1 MMLRVDQVMREEQRR
16 KVNKKNH
23 RKNPPRYK
31 KLSDVP
37 TFTWELP
44 EDKPNKK
51 RKKKKER
58 DAAESETEDEKD
70 KDEGRGSDDDIS
82 TATTAAV
89 ESDAADELDKEGEG
103 VKRSKSE

>member
-16 KVNKKNH
+16 KVGKKNH

-58 DAAESETEDEKD
+58 DATESEAEDEKD
-70 KDEGRGSDDDIS
+70 KDEGRVSDDDMS
-82 TATTAAV
+82 TATTAV
-89 ESDAADELDKEGEG
+89 VDSDAADELDKEGEG